1 MRNNFEH
8 WQFIKEKKKG
18 SDMQRLRGIKNKSYL
33 K

>member
-18 SDMQRLRGIKNKSYL
+18 SDIWKLQYMENKSYF
-33 K
+33 